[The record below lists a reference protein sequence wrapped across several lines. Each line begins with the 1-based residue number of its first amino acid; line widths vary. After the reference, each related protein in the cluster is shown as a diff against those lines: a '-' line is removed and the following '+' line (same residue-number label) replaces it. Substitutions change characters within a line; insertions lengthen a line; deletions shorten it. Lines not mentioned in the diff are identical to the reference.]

1 MNEEQIKKKQ
11 KKIQNFNVSFR
22 GGSHDSWWYYAV
34 TLIREKK
41 RVRRF
46 TEITGITEIT
56 EITTE
61 ITTEFTKVWLNGEYY
76 TTIYYFKLYF
86 NICLH
91 DFCNKKKINILL
103 LLIRILNSPTITVD
117 TGNFRL

>member
-1 MNEEQIKKKQ
+1 MPNADWD
-11 KKIQNFNVSFR
+11 
-22 GGSHDSWWYYAV
+22 G
-34 TLIREKK
+34 
-41 RVRRF
+41 VRRF
-46 TEITGITEIT
+46 TEITGIT

-91 DFCNKKKINILL
+91 DFCNKK
-103 LLIRILNSPTITVD
+103 R
-117 TGNFRL
+117 